1 MVIYANCKKYKT
13 KNGASFFSMSIVGD
27 RILEANKK
35 AVEQQDDDSINYTS
49 TIEKEKFY
57 NIRFVGGGCPQK
69 EGVYKLSFNPEDSWV
84 DVREEF
90 KNKYILRIRNPL
102 VEFHKEFKPFNDVAK
117 TTADPVKSDDLPF

>member
-1 MVIYANCKKYKT
+1 MVIYANCKKYKS

-27 RILEANKK
+27 IILEANKK
-35 AVEQQDDDSINYTS
+35 AAEQGDESINYAS

-57 NIRFVGGGCPQK
+57 KIRFVGGGCPQK
-69 EGVYKLSFNPEDSWV
+69 EGVYKISFNSKDSWP

-90 KNKYILRIRNPL
+90 KNKYIFRIRDAV

-117 TTADPVKSDDLPF
+117 ATADPVKSDDLPF

>member
-35 AVEQQDDDSINYTS
+35 AVEAGEDGINYAS

-69 EGVYKLSFNPEDSWV
+69 EGVYKLTFNPEDSWV

-90 KNKYILRIRNPL
+90 KNKYILRIRDAV
-102 VEFHKEFKPFNDVAK
+102 VEFYKEFKPFNDVAK
-117 TTADPVKSDDLPF
+117 ATADPVKSDDLPF

>member
-35 AVEQQDDDSINYTS
+35 AVENCGEDGINYGLN
-49 TIEKEKFY
+49 IEKGKFY

-69 EGVYKLSFNPEDSWV
+69 EGVYKITFNNEDSWV

-90 KNKYILRIRNPL
+90 KNKYILRIRDA
-102 VEFHKEFKPFNDVAK
+102 VVKFHKEFKPFNDVAK
-117 TTADPVKSDDLPF
+117 STADPVKSDDLPF

>member
-13 KNGASFFSMSIVGD
+13 KNGASFFSMSIVGE

-35 AVEQQDDDSINYTS
+35 AVEQGEDSINYAS

-69 EGVYKLSFNPEDSWV
+69 EGVYKITFNPEDSWV

-90 KNKYILRIRNPL
+90 KNKYILRIRDAV

-117 TTADPVKSDDLPF
+117 ATAEPAKSDDLPF

>member
-35 AVEQQDDDSINYTS
+35 VVEAKEDGINYAS
-49 TIEKEKFY
+49 NVEKEKFY

-69 EGVYKLSFNPEDSWV
+69 EGVYKITFTAENSWV

-90 KNKYILRIRNPL
+90 KNKYILRIRDAV
-102 VEFHKEFKPFNDVAK
+102 VEFHKEFKAK
-117 TTADPVKSDDLPF
+117 YEDKPVNIEVKNDDLPF

>member
-35 AVEQQDDDSINYTS
+35 AVEAGEDGINYAS

-69 EGVYKLSFNPEDSWV
+69 EGVYKLTFNPEDSWV

-90 KNKYILRIRNPL
+90 KNKYILRIRDAV

-117 TTADPVKSDDLPF
+117 ATADPVKSDDLPF

>member
-35 AVEQQDDDSINYTS
+35 AVEQQDDDSINYAS
-49 TIEKEKFY
+49 TIEKGKFY

-69 EGVYKLSFNPEDSWV
+69 EGVYKISFNPEDSWP

>member
-1 MVIYANCKKYKT
+1 MVIYANCKKFKS

-35 AVEQQDDDSINYTS
+35 AVELQGEDPINYTS

-69 EGVYKLSFNPEDSWV
+69 EGVYKITFDSENSWP

-90 KNKYILRIRNPL
+90 KNKYIFRIRDAV
-102 VEFHKEFKPFNDVAK
+102 VEFHKEFKPFNDVDKA
-117 TTADPVKSDDLPF
+117 TADPVKNDDLPF

>member
-35 AVEQQDDDSINYTS
+35 AVEAGEDGINYAS

-69 EGVYKLSFNPEDSWV
+69 EGVYKLTFNPEDSWV

-90 KNKYILRIRNPL
+90 KNKYILRIRDAV
-102 VEFHKEFKPFNDVAK
+102 VEFHKEFKPFNDATK
-117 TTADPVKSDDLPF
+117 ATADPVKSDDLPF

>member
-1 MVIYANCKKYKT
+1 MVIYANCKKYKS

-35 AVEQQDDDSINYTS
+35 SVEICGEDGINYGL

-69 EGVYKLSFNPEDSWV
+69 EGVYKITFNNKDSWV

-90 KNKYILRIRNPL
+90 KNKYILRIRDAV
-102 VEFHKEFKPFNDVAK
+102 VEFHKEFKPFNDAAK
-117 TTADPVKSDDLPF
+117 ATANPVKSDDLPF